1 MCAKWYQC
9 WLFMCRSYRCGTLS
23 FQEKASETHERF
35 CWESFGSFGHQNLL
49 RALDGDIFIKN
60 LALYIQVAKCYVNFP
75 ATTAKVKANCGKCW
89 SLMCSK
95 TCIIHAREPLLN
107 CDFSFFFCSWN
118 KSKTEQCALKQN
130 LSSGLEV
137 TFRLPFLTWSLIQ
150 ILPTTILS
158 IKCN

>member
-1 MCAKWYQC
+1 M
-9 WLFMCRSYRCGTLS
+9 RG
-23 FQEKASETHERF
+23 HERF

-49 RALDGDIFIKN
+49 RALDGDISIKN

-107 CDFSFFFCSWN
+107 CDFSFCVTRASLLYFIRSWV
-118 KSKTEQCALKQN
+118 ALSFLCESVSQSGIGNTCPDLHFLQYIKACMPSTDTV
-130 LSSGLEV
+130 SSITNCYGLIV
-137 TFRLPFLTWSLIQ
+137 SYSDPVHSFIIS
-150 ILPTTILS
+150 
-158 IKCN
+158 

>member
-1 MCAKWYQC
+1 
-9 WLFMCRSYRCGTLS
+9 MCRSYRCGTLS

-107 CDFSFFFCSWN
+107 CDFSFCVTRASLLYFIRSWVALSFLCESVSQSVCQASVTPVQISTFCN
-118 KSKTEQCALKQN
+118 
-130 LSSGLEV
+130 
-137 TFRLPFLTWSLIQ
+137 I
-150 ILPTTILS
+150 
-158 IKCN
+158 